1 MKRVVF
7 INPLLPVVNRA
18 SIQFLFT
25 GKFVLFCFFHW
36 ENLLLANPLI
46 SNSPIKVLFPVKFV
60 MRIFF
65 AIMKKQPLSQCICL
79 FSTLC

>member
-1 MKRVVF
+1 MKKVVV

-25 GKFVLFCFFHW
+25 GKFVLFCFFS
-36 ENLLLANPLI
+36 LGKPPSSPSNPLI

-65 AIMKKQPLSQCICL
+65 L
-79 FSTLC
+79 

>member
-1 MKRVVF
+1 MKRVVV
-7 INPLLPVVNRA
+7 INPLLPAVNRA

-25 GKFVLFCFFHW
+25 GKFVFLCFFS
-36 ENLLLANPLI
+36 LGKPPSSPSNPLI

-65 AIMKKQPLSQCICL
+65 L
-79 FSTLC
+79 

>member
-18 SIQFLFT
+18 SIQFCSL
-25 GKFVLFCFFHW
+25 GSLFCFFFHW

-60 MRIFF
+60 MRIF
-65 AIMKKQPLSQCICL
+65 LL
-79 FSTLC
+79 